1 MIMYEQMLD
10 GVNVMFNNK
19 IKIFLIT
26 LVFMLSI
33 SAVAAVESNTTDDV
47 IAGEVDEE
55 PPSGVV
61 RDVSN
66 DKSIGV
72 TNDDLEKSDG
82 VYELS
87 GNDLKMYYKNGSS
100 YDVTLLKDS
109 KPVKNASLSV
119 VLNGVTYKK
128 VTNNLGK
135 VSIPINL
142 KVGSYVV
149 STTYDNINVKNNI
162 KVLPVIVSGKDI
174 TTTYKSTAKYSPKFL
189 DGKGKPLANKNVK
202 FKVNGKTYTKKTN
215 AKGIASFSI
224 SSLKVGTFTIYA
236 IHPNG
241 YSISNKIVVKH
252 SVVASNLVKHYGSYK
267 KFSAT
272 FYGKNGKPLANKYI
286 QFYRKGDYFNVKTNS
301 KGVASI
307 TVISSP
313 QTFKMISINPETGQ
327 KLGRNVTIL
336 STLSASK
343 VSTFSDKTTAF
354 KVKLYKDE
362 KLVKNAKVY
371 VYIKGVRK
379 TGKTDANGIASVNF
393 KLNKG
398 TYTFTSVD
406 PYTGHSIRTKVTVK
420 LASILAYTKN
430 TYENSETTYT
440 ATLLNQDGSL
450 AKNTNMQ
457 MTLDGKT
464 YTVKTNVKGV
474 ASLTF
479 SLKEGTYKII
489 CKDLSTGYSKT
500 CTVNVNGPI
509 EGIKFDANGVS
520 EDGTMLLVVGRP
532 SAVGEESKY
541 GYTFYKTLFE
551 RTCPYCGGH
560 NLYWSIFWAG
570 NEYGDGGIFPGTGR
584 YETGSAEGN
593 IFCDDCD
600 CDFSIFGHEHVWSNP
615 MYLKVLDGPHKS
627 SKEEAYALKSG
638 NYVLS

>member
-33 SAVAAVESNTTDDV
+33 SAVAAVESNTTDDM

-61 RDVSN
+61 QDVSN

-354 KVKLYKDE
+354 KVKLYKNE

-371 VYIKGVRK
+371 VYVNGVK
-379 TGKTDANGIASVNF
+379 K
-393 KLNKG
+393 
-398 TYTFTSVD
+398 
-406 PYTGHSIRTKVTVK
+406 PVK
-420 LASILAYTKN
+420 LMRM
-430 TYENSETTYT
+430 E
-440 ATLLNQDGSL
+440 
-450 AKNTNMQ
+450 
-457 MTLDGKT
+457 
-464 YTVKTNVKGV
+464 
-474 ASLTF
+474 
-479 SLKEGTYKII
+479 
-489 CKDLSTGYSKT
+489 
-500 CTVNVNGPI
+500 
-509 EGIKFDANGVS
+509 
-520 EDGTMLLVVGRP
+520 LLV
-532 SAVGEESKY
+532 
-541 GYTFYKTLFE
+541 L
-551 RTCPYCGGH
+551 
-560 NLYWSIFWAG
+560 I
-570 NEYGDGGIFPGTGR
+570 
-584 YETGSAEGN
+584 
-593 IFCDDCD
+593 
-600 CDFSIFGHEHVWSNP
+600 
-615 MYLKVLDGPHKS
+615 S
-627 SKEEAYALKSG
+627 S
-638 NYVLS
+638 